1 MGAPTPDI
9 DFVKPEGQST
19 EEMMLWREEVANVPK
34 HWVRTVTACN
44 SHCLFCLD
52 MDTPRN
58 VYLSEE
64 EVKSEIL
71 RGRTELDAWKII
83 LSGGEAALHPLFPE
97 FIRYA
102 REVGYGRVQT
112 VTNGWRYAD
121 RDFYERCVQAGLG
134 EITFSLHGHTAE
146 LHNRLTQHKGSFER
160 IVKAIR
166 RAARDPR
173 MICSVDVVINKQ
185 NVGVLDKIVELSVR
199 LGVTEFDL
207 LHVIPQSA
215 GYDNRDELFYN
226 PRQYLPVLQKVFRLN
241 RHPRFVVWT
250 NRFPV
255 EFLEGMEDLIQDPH
269 KMLDE
274 INGRRF
280 HVRKYLDTGE
290 PLHCREPER
299 CQHCFIEPYCTTM
312 DRAIERQN
320 EGSWEVWDVGADRRA
335 FRDLPVP
342 LPYGITHVGIEVE
355 RLSELAQVAGR
366 LPAGAG
372 LYVRAAD
379 ADPVPSAPGVPL
391 VLVARTAAQLDAW
404 LPAEGLPDAVSE
416 LEIALNVDTAPWM
429 LAHRDRLAGC
439 LSRVR
444 VHQPSFEHMKEASEH
459 DVRAPRAFFEQL
471 GLRVRASGLPACN
484 TPGCE
489 LVDSRAV
496 LPAWT
501 FDRAT
506 GRFSIRELSR
516 YHIKEGYRS
525 KSSRCEDC
533 ALTARCDGMH
543 INMIRDQGLALLDP
557 VADGPWKD
565 DAAAQLAARH
575 PEPPRRIRHGRP
587 AQAPAE
593 SLPGYAAPTQA
604 PADPLQISE
613 ANREIERAKRKERVR
628 AMVAGTAEAK

>member
-366 LPAGAG
+366 IPAGAG

>member
-1 MGAPTPDI
+1 MGAPEPQV
-9 DFVKPEGQST
+9 DFIKPEGLSF
-19 EEMMLWREEVANVPK
+19 EEEMLWREEVANVPK
-34 HWVRTVTACN
+34 HWVRAVTACN

-71 RGRTELDAWKII
+71 RGRTELNAWKII
-83 LSGGEAALHPLFPE
+83 LSGGEASLHPLFPE

-121 RDFYERCVQAGLG
+121 REFYETCVQAGLQ
-134 EITFSLHGHTAE
+134 EMTFSLHGHTAE
-146 LHNRLTQHKGSFER
+146 LHNRLTRHKGSFER

-185 NVGVLDKIVELSVR
+185 NVGVLDKIVQLAVQ

-215 GYDNRDELFYN
+215 GFENRDELFYN
-226 PRQYLPVLQKVFRLN
+226 PRKYLPILQKVFRLN

-290 PLHCREPER
+290 PLNCREPER

-312 DRAIERQN
+312 DRVVERQN
-320 EGSWEVWDVGADRRA
+320 EARWEVWDVGADRRA
-335 FRDLPVP
+335 FRDLPSP
-342 LPYGITHVGIEVE
+342 LPYGISKVGVKVSEPA
-355 RLSELAQVAGR
+355 ELAQVVGR

-372 LYVRAAD
+372 LYARCDHAGDIPAD
-379 ADPVPSAPGVPL
+379 LGVPL
-391 VLVARTAAQLDAW
+391 VMVAETSEQLDRWWAASG
-404 LPAEGLPDAVSE
+404 PVAGVDEV
-416 LEIALNVDTAPWM
+416 EIHLNRSTAPWI
-429 LAHRDRLAGC
+429 LAHRDELASH
-439 LSRVR
+439 LDRVR
-444 VHQPSFEHMKEASEH
+444 IHQPSFEHMKDASDR
-459 DVRAPRAFFEQL
+459 DVRQPRAFFEQL
-471 GLRVRASGLPACN
+471 GLRIRVSGLPACN
-484 TPGCE
+484 TPGVE
-489 LVDSRAV
+489 LVEPRAV
-496 LPAWT
+496 LDGKM
-501 FDRAT
+501 FDPGT
-506 GRFSIRELSR
+506 GRLSIRELSR
-516 YHIKEGYRS
+516 YHIREGYQA

-533 ALTARCDGMH
+533 ALAQHCDGMH
-543 INMIRDQGLALLDP
+543 INMIRDQGLALLEP
-557 VADGPWKD
+557 LTEGSWKD
-565 DAAAQLAARH
+565 DALAQLQQRH
-575 PEPPRRIRHGRP
+575 PEGLVRIKHGRP
-587 AQAPAE
+587 TQAPAD
-593 SLPGYAAPTQA
+593 SLPGYAAPVDA

-613 ANREIERAKRKERVR
+613 ANRAEERARRK
-628 AMVAGTAEAK
+628 AAAAALFAADAEAK